1 MNSRRLGRRLGPRQI
16 ARLNP
21 PGRWEGEGNFGVQQ
35 EIRENGETG
44 KKCRF
49 LGEGQDREV

>member
-21 PGRWEGEGNFGVQQ
+21 PGDGRGKGVFL
-35 EIRENGETG
+35 ECNRKFVRTG
-44 KKCRF
+44 RR
-49 LGEGQDREV
+49 GRSAGSRGGARS